1 MSLHLQNN
9 SITMITKMR
18 LWPSRPENDSCEL
31 TFSRLLQ
38 LVLSISILYFSYKS
52 LSIMKY
58 YQVSCSHI
66 NNFRFISFL
75 LIFFEK
81 RMVHQFFDC
90 GSIIWIFLKTAVQKI
105 TYLCTYNQ
113 IRWHF
118 DLIFN
123 YFDQLLLSRYFKR
136 IFTYYHLIHHDT
148 YRPNIDL
155 LVILLSFQDLGTDI
169 EWSATEGSSEF
180 VILVHRPPEI
190 AKFDD
195 ILNRS
200 KDTS

>member
-1 MSLHLQNN
+1 
-9 SITMITKMR
+9 
-18 LWPSRPENDSCEL
+18 
-31 TFSRLLQ
+31 
-38 LVLSISILYFSYKS
+38 
-52 LSIMKY
+52 
-58 YQVSCSHI
+58 
-66 NNFRFISFL
+66 
-75 LIFFEK
+75 
-81 RMVHQFFDC
+81 MVHQFFDC

-123 YFDQLLLSRYFKR
+123 YFDQLLLSRYFER
-136 IFTYYHLIHHDT
+136 IFTYHHLIHHNT

-155 LVILLSFQDLGTDI
+155 LVILLSFEDLGTDI

-190 AKFDD
+190 AKLDD
-195 ILNRS
+195 ILNRA
-200 KDTS
+200 KDTSWRTMFSGLISLWMIFNEWITLTASHTCFIMKAILG